1 MWFFRTNTAVAP
13 KTTAPKTF
21 RAGRRVFITE
31 APYALPKDWKEDQRL
46 DLQHFML
53 RKYMRRNFIA
63 PIKNPHTILDAGCGT
78 GRWGSEMAK
87 MFPKASVYASDIHP
101 PAEDSLAIVGA
112 EGVKPENLT
121 VFEGDISQGV
131 INHWNNLFDFTHM
144 RAMVIALPDAVW
156 DTAVNGLVA
165 MTAPGGWVELVDTNF
180 EVDVKNTAIG
190 AQFIDLAKTL
200 FASRGFDYQAGN
212 HLAGRL
218 SKAGLRNIHFY
229 RIQIPM
235 GYAFGEDG
243 GLMAANT
250 EEAMRAIKP
259 LCLKAGLI
267 SEDAYDEMLERNH
280 QDLLT
285 SKGRFHPYFVAYGQK
300 I

>member
-1 MWFFRTNTAVAP
+1 
-13 KTTAPKTF
+13 
-21 RAGRRVFITE
+21 
-31 APYALPKDWKEDQRL
+31 
-46 DLQHFML
+46 
-53 RKYMRRNFIA
+53 MRRNFIA

-190 AQFIDLAKTL
+190 AQFYR
-200 FASRGFDYQAGN
+200 F
-212 HLAGRL
+212 
-218 SKAGLRNIHFY
+218 SKNIV
-229 RIQIPM
+229 
-235 GYAFGEDG
+235 
-243 GLMAANT
+243 
-250 EEAMRAIKP
+250 
-259 LCLKAGLI
+259 C
-267 SEDAYDEMLERNH
+267 
-280 QDLLT
+280 
-285 SKGRFHPYFVAYGQK
+285 VARV
-300 I
+300 